1 MSLVT
6 MEDFE
11 ACKQLY
17 TTRYNRKG
25 KGNAKLAY
33 ALSRLSSQERG
44 ETCEHLIAAQMEK
57 RGWKSRV
64 TAHTFPYDIN
74 SYKNNSRLR
83 IEVKS
88 ALILANGDFSMQHIR
103 PWHNDGSDQ
112 WDVLVMCCIC
122 PVNGVVVRAA
132 HHSDVEDFCSYKT
145 PTLMGGIEN
154 YKILINKHYD
164 NKKLDLYQFDDII
177 KF

>member
-11 ACKQLY
+11 TCKQLY
-17 TTRYNRKG
+17 TGRRYNRKG

-44 ETCEHLIAAQMEK
+44 ETCEHLMAAQMEK

-64 TAHTFPYDIN
+64 TARKYPYDIN
-74 SYKNNSRLR
+74 SYKNDYRLR

-88 ALILANGDFSMQHIR
+88 ALISAAGNYPMQNIC
-103 PWHNDGSDQ
+103 PWHDDGAKK
-112 WDVLVMCCIC
+112 WDVLILCCIC
-122 PVNGVVVRAA
+122 PVNGVIVRATLR
-132 HHSDVEDFCSYKT
+132 SNVLDFINDKVENKYCGEDSYNIT
-145 PTLMGGIEN
+145 
-154 YKILINKHYD
+154 INKHYD
-164 NKKLDLYQFDDII
+164 NKKLDLYEFDDII
-177 KF
+177 K